1 MTEDQ
6 GSNLPVPAGDGW
18 PSTQV
23 DRRFG
28 DEETAEILARASRQ
42 EVHSNLPSPHDPTL
56 DDLVAAAVEAGL
68 DGAAVRRAAAVH
80 PLPESGAQALVF
92 GGQSSRTVRG
102 VIDGPLPEDTA
113 SLARAAEAVTGK
125 AGSVVKSKPGTW
137 VWESRGGLSHTRVVL
152 TEDAGSTDITVRGNK
167 AGVLALTYLPL
178 LVGVAAISSGLGLFA
193 TVVAGMGPLAALIGL
208 FGIPLLL
215 TRPMFARLDRG
226 SKDLLE
232 HLTMELIRVT
242 EEQRGDDGDAAEPS
256 SETT

>member
-18 PSTQV
+18 PATRA

-28 DEETAEILARASRQ
+28 DEETAEILTRASRQ
-42 EVHSNLPSPHDPTL
+42 EARSNLPSPHDPTL
-56 DDLVAAAVEAGL
+56 DDLVAAAEEAGL

-80 PLPESGAQALVF
+80 PVPESGAQSMVF

-113 SLARAAEAVTGK
+113 SLSRTVETITGK

-137 VWESRGGLSHTRVVL
+137 IWESRGGLSHTRVVL
-152 TEDAGSTDITVRGNK
+152 TEDASGTDITVRGNK

-193 TVVAGMGPLAALIGL
+193 AVAEGMGPLVALIGL
-208 FGIPLLL
+208 FGLPLVL
-215 TRPMFARLDRG
+215 TRPLFARFDRG
-226 SKDLLE
+226 SKDRLE
-232 HLTMELIRVT
+232 HLTMELIRVA
-242 EEQRGDDGDAAEPS
+242 EEHGGEAGDPGGP
-256 SETT
+256 TG